1 MTKTN
6 GSILRGYFDEVVNQ
20 KHLDLF
26 SRYLDLQPKYFS
38 EKFIGHVPL
47 YVSMGIMTDESSG
60 VKVTIQSVNPG
71 SPAEGKLM
79 VGDEILHVFD
89 GARAWLTFDELRE
102 GVWGQGALGT
112 LITIWIQRE
121 NVEHEIPLTRGLVR
135 GFEFPYHLLV
145 PSIIEY
151 FKDWRDLKVRLVN
164 VIETGDLVAY
174 HAEYQGYNVRYR
186 RIAMWAELGFVRFR
200 DGKIT
205 DWWSE
210 EDKLSQLKQ
219 LGYTIQEP
227 ELVKK

>member
-1 MTKTN
+1 MIKTN
-6 GSILRGYFDEVVNQ
+6 SSILRGYFDEVVNQ
-20 KHLDLF
+20 IDLQK
-26 SRYLDLQPKYFS
+26 YLDPFPKYFS

-47 YVSMGIMTDESSG
+47 YVSMGITTDDSSG

-71 SPAEGKLM
+71 SPAEGKLL

-89 GARAWLTFDELRE
+89 GVRAFLTFDELRE
-102 GVWGQGALGT
+102 GVWGQGAFGT
-112 LITIWIQRE
+112 SITIWILRE
-121 NVEHEIPLTRGLVR
+121 NVEHEIPLTRGQVQ
-135 GFEFPYHLLV
+135 GFEFPYHLIV
-145 PSIIEY
+145 PSIFEY
-151 FKDWRDLKVRLVN
+151 FRDWRDLKVRVVN
-164 VIETGDLVAY
+164 AIETGDLVAY

-186 RIAMWAELGFVRFR
+186 RSATWAESGFVRIQ